1 MLDIATLHALIDL
14 IGACIC
20 LGIASLGLGAM
31 TLCIFELIR

>member
-20 LGIASLGLGAM
+20 LGIALLGLGAM
-31 TLCIFELIR
+31 ALCVFELIR